1 MTAPRRRLL
10 VATGSAHK
18 LIELQRLFGDLPID
32 LVTLSDRGITDEA
45 PEDGATFE
53 ENALQKARWYAAAS
67 GEWTL
72 ADDSGLEVVAL
83 NGAPGVY
90 TRRYAGA
97 NATDVQNYEKL
108 LAAMAEVADRS
119 ARFVC
124 TMALIDPVVGSER
137 TFRGECPGALTTA
150 PRGRSASATTRSSRW
165 MAEQWR
171 NVPLQRKTH
180 SVIAVAPP
188 RSSRQRLGVS
198 SNKRA
203 ERRAWPLRLRDR

>member
-1 MTAPRRRLL
+1 VIVPRRRLL

-32 LVTLSDRGITDEA
+32 LVTLRDVGITDES

-53 ENALQKARWYAAAS
+53 ENALQKARWYSEAS

-72 ADDSGLEVVAL
+72 ADDSGLEVAAL

-108 LAAMAEVADRS
+108 LAETAGVADRS

-124 TMALIDPVVGSER
+124 TMALIDPVTGSAR
-137 TFRGECPGALTTA
+137 TFRGECPGTLTTA
-150 PRGRSASATTRSSRW
+150 PRGEFGFGYDPIFEVDGRT
-165 MAEQWR
+165 MAER
-171 NVPLQRKTH
+171 APAEKDALSHRGRAASLVAAALRSELQ
-180 SVIAVAPP
+180 P
-188 RSSRQRLGVS
+188 
-198 SNKRA
+198 
-203 ERRAWPLRLRDR
+203 

>member
-1 MTAPRRRLL
+1 MTVPRRRLL

-32 LVTLSDRGITDEA
+32 LVTLIDLGITDEA

-53 ENALQKARWYAAAS
+53 ENALQKARWYSAAS

-72 ADDSGLEVVAL
+72 ADDSGLEVAAL

-90 TRRYAGA
+90 TRRYAGP

-108 LAAMAEVADRS
+108 LTETAGVVDRS

-124 TMALIDPVVGSER
+124 TMALIDPVNGSAR
-137 TFRGECPGALTTA
+137 TFRGECPGTLTTA
-150 PRGRSASATTRSSRW
+150 PRGEFGFGYDPIFEVDGRT
-165 MAEQWR
+165 MAER
-171 NVPLQRKTH
+171 APAEKDALSHRGR
-180 SVIAVAPP
+180 AAALVAAAL
-188 RSSRQRLGVS
+188 RSELEQTR
-198 SNKRA
+198 
-203 ERRAWPLRLRDR
+203 

>member
-1 MTAPRRRLL
+1 MIAPRRRLL

-32 LVTLSDRGITDEA
+32 LVTLRDLGITDEA

-53 ENALQKARWYAAAS
+53 ENALQKARWYSAAS

-72 ADDSGLEVVAL
+72 ADDSGLEVAAL

-108 LAAMAEVADRS
+108 LAATVGVADRS

-124 TMALIDPVVGSER
+124 TMALIDPVANSER
-137 TFRGECPGALTTA
+137 TFRGECPGTLTTA
-150 PRGRSASATTRSSRW
+150 PRGEFGFGYDPIFEVDGRT
-165 MAEQWR
+165 MAER
-171 NVPLQRKTH
+171 APAEKDALSHRGRA
-180 SVIAVAPP
+180 AVLVAAAL
-188 RSSRQRLGVS
+188 RSELEQTR
-198 SNKRA
+198 
-203 ERRAWPLRLRDR
+203 

>member
-32 LVTLSDRGITDEA
+32 LVTLIDLGITDEA
-45 PEDGATFE
+45 PEDSATFE
-53 ENALQKARWYAAAS
+53 ENALQKARWYSAAS

-72 ADDSGLEVVAL
+72 ADDSGLEVAAL

-90 TRRYAGA
+90 TRRYAGP

-108 LAAMAEVADRS
+108 LTETAGVADRS

-124 TMALIDPVVGSER
+124 TMALIDPVNGSAR
-137 TFRGECPGALTTA
+137 TFRGECPGTLTTA
-150 PRGRSASATTRSSRW
+150 PRGEFGFGYDPIFEVDGRT
-165 MAEQWR
+165 MAER
-171 NVPLQRKTH
+171 APAEKDALSHRGR
-180 SVIAVAPP
+180 AAALVAAAL
-188 RSSRQRLGVS
+188 RSEL
-198 SNKRA
+198 
-203 ERRAWPLRLRDR
+203 ERTR

>member
-32 LVTLSDRGITDEA
+32 LVTLRDVGITDEA

-53 ENALQKARWYAAAS
+53 ENALQKARWYAQAS

-72 ADDSGLEVVAL
+72 ADDSGLEVAAL

-90 TRRYAGA
+90 TRRYAGPD
-97 NATDVQNYEKL
+97 ATDQQNYEKL
-108 LAAMAEVADRS
+108 LTETAGVADRS

-124 TMALIDPVVGSER
+124 TMALIDPVNGSAR
-137 TFRGECPGALTTA
+137 TFRGECPGTLTTA
-150 PRGRSASATTRSSRW
+150 PRGEFGFGYDPIFEVGGRT
-165 MAEQWR
+165 MAER
-171 NVPLQRKTH
+171 APAEKDALSHRGR
-180 SVIAVAPP
+180 AAALVAAAL
-188 RSSRQRLGVS
+188 RSELEQTR
-198 SNKRA
+198 
-203 ERRAWPLRLRDR
+203 

>member
-32 LVTLSDRGITDEA
+32 LVTLIDLGITDEA

-53 ENALQKARWYAAAS
+53 ENALQKARWYSAAS

-72 ADDSGLEVVAL
+72 ADDSGLEVAAL

-90 TRRYAGA
+90 TRRYAGP

-108 LAAMAEVADRS
+108 LSETAGVADRS

-124 TMALIDPVVGSER
+124 TMALIDPVNGSAR
-137 TFRGECPGALTTA
+137 TFRGECPGTLTTA
-150 PRGRSASATTRSSRW
+150 PRGEFGFGYDPIFEVDGRT
-165 MAEQWR
+165 MAER
-171 NVPLQRKTH
+171 APAEKDALSHRGR
-180 SVIAVAPP
+180 AAALVAAAL
-188 RSSRQRLGVS
+188 RSELEQTR
-198 SNKRA
+198 
-203 ERRAWPLRLRDR
+203 

>member
-1 MTAPRRRLL
+1 MTVPRRRLL

-32 LVTLSDRGITDEA
+32 LVTLIDLGITDEA

-53 ENALQKARWYAAAS
+53 ENALQKARWYSAAS

-72 ADDSGLEVVAL
+72 ADDSGLEVAAL

-90 TRRYAGA
+90 TRRYAGP

-108 LAAMAEVADRS
+108 LTETAEVADRS

-124 TMALIDPVVGSER
+124 TMALIDPVNGSAR
-137 TFRGECPGALTTA
+137 TFRGECPGTLTTA
-150 PRGRSASATTRSSRW
+150 PRGEFGFGYDPIFEVDGRT
-165 MAEQWR
+165 MAER
-171 NVPLQRKTH
+171 APAEKDALSHRGR
-180 SVIAVAPP
+180 AAALVAAAL
-188 RSSRQRLGVS
+188 RSELEQTR
-198 SNKRA
+198 
-203 ERRAWPLRLRDR
+203 

>member
-32 LVTLSDRGITDEA
+32 LVTLIDLGITDEA

-53 ENALQKARWYAAAS
+53 ENALQKARWYSAAS

-72 ADDSGLEVVAL
+72 ADDSGLEVAAL

-90 TRRYAGA
+90 TRRYAGP

-108 LAAMAEVADRS
+108 LTETAGVADRS

-124 TMALIDPVVGSER
+124 TMALIDPINGSER
-137 TFRGECPGALTTA
+137 TFRGECIGHLTTV
-150 PRGRSASATTRSSRW
+150 PRGEFGFGYDPIFEVDGRT
-165 MAEQWR
+165 MAER
-171 NVPLQRKTH
+171 APAEKDALSHRGRAAALVAAALRSELQ
-180 SVIAVAPP
+180 P
-188 RSSRQRLGVS
+188 
-198 SNKRA
+198 
-203 ERRAWPLRLRDR
+203 

>member
-32 LVTLSDRGITDEA
+32 LVTLRDLDITDEA

-53 ENALQKARWYAAAS
+53 ENALQKARWYAEAA

-72 ADDSGLEVVAL
+72 ADDSGLEVAAL

-90 TRRYAGA
+90 TRRYAGP
-97 NATDVQNYEKL
+97 NATDQQNYEKL
-108 LAAMAEVADRS
+108 LAAMVGVTDRT

-124 TMALIDPVVGSER
+124 TMALIDPTNGSER
-137 TFRGECPGALTTA
+137 TFRGECPGAITTA
-150 PRGRSASATTRSSRW
+150 PRGEFGFGYDPIFEVDGRT
-165 MAEQWR
+165 MAER
-171 NVPLQRKTH
+171 APAEKDALSHRGRAAALV
-180 SVIAVAPP
+180 VAAL
-188 RSSRQRLGVS
+188 RSERQ
-198 SNKRA
+198 
-203 ERRAWPLRLRDR
+203 P

>member
-1 MTAPRRRLL
+1 VIVPRRRLL

-32 LVTLSDRGITDEA
+32 LVALRDVGITDES

-53 ENALQKARWYAAAS
+53 ENALQKARWYAQAS

-72 ADDSGLEVVAL
+72 ADDSGLEVAAL

-108 LAAMAEVADRS
+108 LAETAGVADRS

-124 TMALIDPVVGSER
+124 TMALIDPVTGSER
-137 TFRGECPGALTTA
+137 TFRGECPGTLTTA
-150 PRGRSASATTRSSRW
+150 PRGEFGFGYDPIFEVDGRT
-165 MAEQWR
+165 MAER
-171 NVPLQRKTH
+171 APAEKDALSHRGRAASLVAAALRSELQ
-180 SVIAVAPP
+180 P
-188 RSSRQRLGVS
+188 
-198 SNKRA
+198 
-203 ERRAWPLRLRDR
+203 

>member
-32 LVTLSDRGITDEA
+32 LVTLIDLGITDEA

-53 ENALQKARWYAAAS
+53 ENALQKARWYSAAS

-72 ADDSGLEVVAL
+72 ADDSGLEVAAL

-90 TRRYAGA
+90 TRRYAGP

-108 LAAMAEVADRS
+108 LTETAGVADRS

-124 TMALIDPVVGSER
+124 TMALIDPVNGSER
-137 TFRGECPGALTTA
+137 TFRGECPGTLTTA
-150 PRGRSASATTRSSRW
+150 PRGEFGFGYDPIFEVDGRT
-165 MAEQWR
+165 MAER
-171 NVPLQRKTH
+171 EPAEKDALSHRGR
-180 SVIAVAPP
+180 AAALVAAAL
-188 RSSRQRLGVS
+188 RSELEQTR
-198 SNKRA
+198 
-203 ERRAWPLRLRDR
+203 

>member
-1 MTAPRRRLL
+1 VIVPRRRLL

-32 LVTLSDRGITDEA
+32 LVTLRDVGITDES

-53 ENALQKARWYAAAS
+53 ENALQKARWYAQAS

-72 ADDSGLEVVAL
+72 ADDSGLEVAAL

-108 LAAMAEVADRS
+108 LTETVGVADRS

-124 TMALIDPVVGSER
+124 TMALIDPVTGSAR
-137 TFRGECPGALTTA
+137 TFRGECPGTLTTA
-150 PRGRSASATTRSSRW
+150 PRGEFGFGYDPIFEVDGRT
-165 MAEQWR
+165 MAER
-171 NVPLQRKTH
+171 APAEKDALSHRGRAASLVAAALRSELQ
-180 SVIAVAPP
+180 P
-188 RSSRQRLGVS
+188 
-198 SNKRA
+198 
-203 ERRAWPLRLRDR
+203 